1 MAVIK
6 SIKLSGFVIYL
17 YVKDSAFTAVK
28 KGVQTTGKGVPL
40 VNRRYMIGVP
50 FLSNMVYKRL
60 RGWAV
65 GRNLVPRAPWDEVA
79 WGGASP
85 SKTLL
90 STQRGTDRFYVQLIK
105 MFFYIHCSADI

>member
-1 MAVIK
+1 MLKTV
-6 SIKLSGFVIYL
+6 YL
-17 YVKDSAFTAVK
+17 QQL
-28 KGVQTTGKGVPL
+28 KGVLTIGKGVPL

-60 RGWAV
+60 RGWAL
-65 GRNLVPRAPWDEVA
+65 GRNLVLGRPGDEVA
-79 WGGASP
+79 WGGASAH
-85 SKTLL
+85 KTLL

>member
-6 SIKLSGFVIYL
+6 SKKLSGFVIYL

-60 RGWAV
+60 RGWAL
-65 GRNLVPRAPWDEVA
+65 GRNLVPRAP
-79 WGGASP
+79 
-85 SKTLL
+85 
-90 STQRGTDRFYVQLIK
+90 
-105 MFFYIHCSADI
+105 

>member
-1 MAVIK
+1 MKFMAVIK
-6 SIKLSGFVIYL
+6 SKKWSGFVIYL
-17 YVKDSAFTAVK
+17 YLKTVHLQQL
-28 KGVQTTGKGVPL
+28 KGVLTIGKGVPL

-60 RGWAV
+60 RGWAL

-85 SKTLL
+85 YKTLL
-90 STQRGTDRFYVQLIK
+90 GT
-105 MFFYIHCSADI
+105 